1 MARPK
6 ILEIPPFITSRHMA
20 GAFLGGVGGIDSP
33 HALVPE
39 LSVTSSPINQ
49 NLNPFNSNI
58 PAHPKKELISLSVP
72 ML

>member
-1 MARPK
+1 MVRPK

-39 LSVTSSPINQ
+39 LSVTFFLTDKPSQHFLLLP
-49 NLNPFNSNI
+49 
-58 PAHPKKELISLSVP
+58 
-72 ML
+72 